1 MDGKTFAKV
10 AKDCKIINKKCTNT
24 DIDLIFARNK
34 ERTARKINYQQF
46 LSALNE
52 CATKRGEDMASLE
65 ASILSQGGPVFAGTQ
80 AEAVRFHDDTDQYTG
95 VHAHGGPSTVG
106 GTGGVA
112 DLSQLANRG
121 AADVRGVNM

>member
-1 MDGKTFAKV
+1 MDGKIFAKV

-24 DIDLIFARNK
+24 DIDLIFAKSK

-46 LSALNE
+46 IVALGH
-52 CATKRGEDMASLE
+52 CATKRGEEMAALE

-80 AEAVRFHDDTDQYTG
+80 AEATRFHDDKDQYTG

-106 GTGGVA
+106 GTGAAV
-112 DLSQLANRG
+112 DLPQLANRG
-121 AADVRGVNM
+121 AADVRGVNL